1 MGRRVLEE
9 YGADV
14 CCEFGCANCLEDICV
29 CVETAVV
36 CGRGGEGEEWEEGVS
51 ITVSVPE
58 IEITGRDRGR
68 IRRDHDL
75 NENCSLKQASH
86 LSVGAQ

>member
-1 MGRRVLEE
+1 MGWRVLEE

-51 ITVSVPE
+51 ITVSVLE
-58 IEITGRDRGR
+58 IEITAQKLG
-68 IRRDHDL
+68 
-75 NENCSLKQASH
+75 ET
-86 LSVGAQ
+86 GAGLGGIMI